1 MNLDSYGDRLI
12 LPIYNLS
19 NHFLRLNMTA
29 NNPPKGSGPVLEW
42 WDFVSTILYR

>member
-1 MNLDSYGDRLI
+1 MGTKINPANLQPLQ
-12 LPIYNLS
+12 P
-19 NHFLRLNMTA
+19 FLLLNMTA